1 MKQILLNIKN
11 RLILLLAL
19 LSLSTGLS
27 LAQGAKAL
35 WVNGIT
41 VSINDATLGTSLAGI
56 IGKRPCKE
64 GDFVKQGQ
72 VVIELDNKL
81 EELEVARRKEVM
93 DLKKT
98 DLDSTRALTQKS
110 AISVSKEELDKKI
123 SEYSV
128 AAVEYE
134 LAKEQLRKRQIFAPF
149 EGSITEL
156 FLQVG
161 EACQAQQPMVRL
173 VDTRHCYFVSNVD
186 AKAGYALKAG
196 QTVKLEVEA
205 GASPVAFQG
214 TVSFVAPVVDP
225 ASGLLK
231 VKVVFENP
239 EGKIRP
245 GAAGRM
251 LLGESK

>member
-72 VVIELDNKL
+72 VVIEFDNKL

-123 SEYSV
+123 SSV
-128 AAVEYE
+128 QKKH
-134 LAKEQLRKRQIFAPF
+134 L
-149 EGSITEL
+149 SIL
-156 FLQVG
+156 FLYMG
-161 EACQAQQPMVRL
+161 
-173 VDTRHCYFVSNVD
+173 D
-186 AKAGYALKAG
+186 
-196 QTVKLEVEA
+196 
-205 GASPVAFQG
+205 
-214 TVSFVAPVVDP
+214 
-225 ASGLLK
+225 
-231 VKVVFENP
+231 
-239 EGKIRP
+239 
-245 GAAGRM
+245 
-251 LLGESK
+251 